1 VATLEQMTGLAER
14 MAAALE
20 GDELLGAR
28 FNLKL
33 RCWGTAGP
41 DAGDVLEE
49 AAVFVLDL
57 RSGREWE
64 LLADADWERLRPELL
79 RLAQLPAPA
88 PGPWPAR
95 ARWGNRAAR
104 RAHRGS
110 L

>member
-1 VATLEQMTGLAER
+1 MATLDQMTGLAER
-14 MAAALE
+14 IAADLE

-33 RCWGTAGP
+33 RCWGIAGP
-41 DAGDVLEE
+41 GEVDELEE
-49 AAVFVLDL
+49 ASVTVLDR

-64 LLADADWERLRPELL
+64 LLAEADWERLRPELVGL
-79 RLAQLPAPA
+79 SRRPQPAPA
-88 PGPWPAR
+88 PWPAR

>member
-1 VATLEQMTGLAER
+1 MATLEQMTRLAER

-41 DAGDVLEE
+41 DAGDFVEE

-57 RSGREWE
+57 RSGWEWE
-64 LLADADWERLRPELL
+64 LTTEADWEQLRPELL
-79 RLAQLPAPA
+79 RLARLPAPA
-88 PGPWPAR
+88 SGPWPAR
-95 ARWGNRAAR
+95 ARLGNRAAR
-104 RAHRGS
+104 RAHRGV

>member
-1 VATLEQMTGLAER
+1 MATLEQMTRLAER

-33 RCWGTAGP
+33 RAWGMAGP
-41 DAGDVLEE
+41 DAVDEFEE
-49 AAVFVLDL
+49 AAVYVLDL

-64 LLADADWERLRPELL
+64 LVAEADWERLRPELV
-79 RLAQLPAPA
+79 RLSRLPVPA
-88 PGPWPAR
+88 SGPWPVR
-95 ARWGNRAAR
+95 ARLGNRSAR
-104 RAHRGS
+104 RRHRGA